1 VSNTDSFQD
10 LINGIRAGDEK
21 AAVDLVRQFESVI
34 RCQVRLHLTDPRMC
48 RLFDT
53 ADICQTVLKSFFFR
67 AALGQ
72 YDLDS
77 PAQLV
82 KLLVT
87 MTRNKI
93 ASLARKQR
101 VRAAD
106 QRRTDTGALDNLAG
120 STAESPSNVVANR
133 DLLEAAKQRLSAD
146 ERRMAELWAQGYGWP
161 HIAAELGGSP
171 NARRMQ
177 LVRAL
182 DRVAREL
189 GIEEDSD
196 A

>member
-1 VSNTDSFQD
+1 MSESHPFEK
-10 LINGIRAGDEK
+10 LIDGIRAGDEQ
-21 AAVDLVRQFESVI
+21 AALEFVKQYEAVI
-34 RCQVRLHLTDPRMC
+34 RCQVRLHLTDPRMG
-48 RLFDT
+48 RLVDT
-53 ADICQTVLKSFFFR
+53 ADICQTVMKSFFVR

-77 PAQLV
+77 PEQLV
-82 KLLVT
+82 KLLAA

-106 QRRTDTGALDNLAG
+106 QRRSDYSVLENIAGGAG
-120 STAESPSNVVANR
+120 ESPSNVVANR
-133 DLLEAAKQRLSAD
+133 ELLEAARQRLSTE
-146 ERRMAELWAQGYGWP
+146 ERRMADLWAQGRGWP
-161 HIAAELGGSP
+161 EIAAELGGSP

-182 DRVAREL
+182 DRIAREL
-189 GIEEDSD
+189 GIEEDDD